1 VKDIGVKDST
11 SKNAD
16 VNNPSS
22 SGTDQTVTIGAT
34 EVLASPLPASATP
47 AEPRNQ
53 KAALR
58 ILLPTGDVFDREVSS
73 AEVQLGKGPRNDIV
87 IADPAVS
94 TAHAAL
100 KTDGQ
105 KYSVADLGSR
115 NGTFVNGERII
126 EPRELHHGDIV
137 GIGLSK
143 ITFRLIG
150 YSETGA
156 ISASDVPPGPGG
168 TAPPPLTN
176 ESLKAAL
183 IASGLVSSD
192 EVERFGGSGSAMR
205 RLARPLV
212 ENGIVAET
220 AMADLICRTF
230 QLPRVDLRTTA
241 IDEDVAIGFSSKIA
255 REHLIFAF
263 GKQSGVLLLAMA
275 DPTDT
280 AAVSMVEREFKTTS
294 AVHVSTFGDIN
305 EQIEKYYGPKLIGVL
320 PSGEKLRFL
329 ISQGEVEIGK
339 ASHNHIVLN
348 DPTVSNAHAV
358 LMVRDGG
365 YTIVDLGS
373 RNGTFVNGDR
383 LGGQPRTLRHGD
395 TIQLGQTVL
404 TFRNSG
410 ETPENVTATL
420 SPTALAEVR
429 RRAEAMA
436 SSEMGGAGSPASL
449 APGGVTDGA
458 ESEEAKKKKKKKGKD
473 DRMKAAYIGG
483 LSRII
488 AQIVSVVLA
497 VGLALYLSTG
507 RQGQQTTV
515 IETTTKGKAK
525 IKVAKI
531 GEGFAFNGGFF
542 EASGV
547 AQIPG
552 TDGVYFVSDSKPGQ
566 IFFMPLNEQGQQA
579 GDIQQIDLG
588 VQVHNPE
595 AMAYTGSV
603 FYVVG
608 SQADKQLPEMNSLLR
623 FDIDPATQTIKG
635 KVEVVADLQ
644 GFLFNNVPE
653 LGPYRSV
660 QGQSGGLN
668 VEGIA
673 WDAPNERLLLG
684 LRSPVIG
691 GKAIVVP
698 LKMRDTRAALT
709 AENLMAGT
717 AILIGLGGSG
727 IRDITY
733 DNRVRVFLIL
743 SGSPLHGDTSQFALW
758 EWPGDPAPSS
768 SDEFHELHKFADG
781 KWKPEG
787 LCRVRIANHEFLFI
801 VGDASRY
808 MAVELA
814 TE

>member
-1 VKDIGVKDST
+1 
-11 SKNAD
+11 
-16 VNNPSS
+16 
-22 SGTDQTVTIGAT
+22 
-34 EVLASPLPASATP
+34 
-47 AEPRNQ
+47 
-53 KAALR
+53 
-58 ILLPTGDVFDREVSS
+58 
-73 AEVQLGKGPRNDIV
+73 
-87 IADPAVS
+87 
-94 TAHAAL
+94 
-100 KTDGQ
+100 
-105 KYSVADLGSR
+105 
-115 NGTFVNGERII
+115 
-126 EPRELHHGDIV
+126 
-137 GIGLSK
+137 
-143 ITFRLIG
+143 LIG
-150 YSETGA
+150 
-156 ISASDVPPGPGG
+156 
-168 TAPPPLTN
+168 
-176 ESLKAAL
+176 
-183 IASGLVSSD
+183 SGLVSAD

-205 RLARPLV
+205 RLARTLV
-212 ENGIVAET
+212 ENGIVAEA
-220 AMADLICRTF
+220 AMVDLLCRTF
-230 QLPRVDLRTTA
+230 QLPRVDLRTAA
-241 IDEDVAIGFSSKIA
+241 IDEEVAIGFSSKIA
-255 REHLIFAF
+255 REHLVFAF
-263 GKQSGVLLLAMA
+263 GKQSGVTLLAMA

-280 AAVSMVEREFKTTS
+280 AAVSMVERELRTTT
-294 AVHVSTFGDIN
+294 AVHVSTVGEIS

-339 ASHNHIVLN
+339 ASHNHIVVS

-383 LGGQPRTLRHGD
+383 LGPQARTLRHGD

-410 ETPENVTATL
+410 ETAENVTATL
-420 SPTALAEVR
+420 SPTALEEVR

-436 SSEMGGAGSPASL
+436 ASEMGRSASASSL
-449 APGGVTDGA
+449 PPGGASA
-458 ESEEAKKKKKKKGKD
+458 EAADDEAKKKKKKKGKD
-473 DRMKAAYIGG
+473 DRMRAAYIGG

-507 RQGQQTTV
+507 RPGQQTTV
-515 IETTTKGKAK
+515 VETTTKGKAK
-525 IKVAKI
+525 VKVAKI
-531 GEGFAFNGGFF
+531 GEGTPFNGGIF

-552 TDGVYFVSDSKPGQ
+552 TDGVYFVADSKPGQ
-566 IFFMPLNEQGQQA
+566 IFFMRLDEQGQQV
-579 GDIQQIDLG
+579 GDIQPIDLG

-623 FDIDPATQTIKG
+623 FDIDPATQTIRG
-635 KVEVVADLQ
+635 KVEVVSDLQ

-653 LGPYRSV
+653 LGPYRSI

-668 VEGIA
+668 VEGLA

-684 LRSPVIG
+684 LRSPIIG
-691 GKAIVVP
+691 GKALLIP
-698 LKMRDTRAALT
+698 LKMRDTRAPLT
-709 AENLMAGT
+709 AENLSAGT
-717 AILIGLGGSG
+717 AILIALNGGG

-733 DNRVRVFLIL
+733 DSRVRVFLIL

-768 SDEFHELHKFADG
+768 ADEFHELHKFADG
-781 KWKPEG
+781 RWKPEG
-787 LCRVRIANHEFLFI
+787 LCRVRIGNHEFLFI